1 MLGVGT
7 LVRILRA
14 MQVSETSQKP
24 LSWEQFCFLQGRALS
39 HPRASAHHA
48 RFPQDSLLHQD
59 CLLNSSWRVCRNAKW
74 AVTAINQG
82 RSWKV
87 VSSSPPQSLFYNPSL
102 SSEAFLPPH
111 TQPTKVSMELHLLH
125 HTSLK
130 PMSCPLTSH
139 HRVSQEG
146 TETTPLPAGLWG
158 ALLNKQKNSWMVM
171 SNSEVLTEITWE
183 GGGAHLL

>member
-14 MQVSETSQKP
+14 NQVSETSQKP

-48 RFPQDSLLHQD
+48 RFPQDSSLHQD
-59 CLLNSSWRVCRNAKW
+59 CLLNSSWRVCGNAKG
-74 AVTAINQG
+74 AVTVINQG

-87 VSSSPPQSLFYNPSL
+87 VSSSPPQSLLYNPSP

-111 TQPTKVSMELHLLH
+111 AQPAKASMELHLLP
-125 HTSLK
+125 HTALK

-139 HRVSQEG
+139 HRVSREVQKQ
-146 TETTPLPAGLWG
+146 
-158 ALLNKQKNSWMVM
+158 LLCQLGSEEPCWTNEKTSWMVM

-183 GGGAHLL
+183 GGGARLL